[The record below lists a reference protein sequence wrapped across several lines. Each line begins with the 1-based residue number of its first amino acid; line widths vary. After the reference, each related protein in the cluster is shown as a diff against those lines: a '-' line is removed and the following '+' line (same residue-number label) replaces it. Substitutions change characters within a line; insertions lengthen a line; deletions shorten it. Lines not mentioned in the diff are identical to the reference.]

1 MKVSLALKSVIVL
14 AVTTVFVGALS
25 ACGLDTPGP
34 FKLPADVRARS
45 VSDSHFVAVTA
56 SGRLIDG
63 NLWGGGTR
71 DLGTLGQKL
80 LPVVAAHGDKALV
93 ASEGQAH
100 LVDLKKGK
108 IERSV
113 PFAGKRPHGLGFLDA
128 HRAFVHADSSVSIVD
143 VRTGKALHKVE
154 LPGRFRMDWMG
165 WHYRSANGRL
175 YVAGEALYVID
186 PQQGKLVETIRA
198 RGNWIGGLHVT
209 HKEAFVVEQA
219 VGCGWMT
226 LGVTRIDL
234 ATKKRA
240 PLALPEGGRRVHGL
254 VSDHSGHFF
263 LSGGNRTFRYDRD
276 GKLQGEVK
284 GAQGQLV
291 GAWLGHAAVLSGTT
305 LTFVPPWA
313 MGPTTARAR

>member
-1 MKVSLALKSVIVL
+1 MSLALKSVTVL

-25 ACGLDTPGP
+25 ACGLGTPGP
-34 FKLPADVRARS
+34 FKMPTDVRARV

-56 SGRLIDG
+56 SGRMIDG
-63 NLWGGGTR
+63 DLWGGGTR

-100 LVDLKKGK
+100 LVDLTKGK

-113 PFAGKRPHGLGFLDA
+113 PFAGKQVHGLGFLDA
-128 HRAFVHADSSVSIVD
+128 QKAFLHVGSSVQFVD
-143 VRTGKALHKVE
+143 MRTGKALHKVE
-154 LPGRFRMDWMG
+154 LPGRSRMDWMG

-175 YVAGEALYVID
+175 YVAGDALYVID
-186 PQQGKLVETIRA
+186 PRQGKLVETIRA
-198 RGNWIGGLHVT
+198 HGSWIGGLHVT
-209 HKEAFVVEQA
+209 NKEAFVVEQA

-234 ATKKRA
+234 ATKKTA

-254 VSDHSGHFF
+254 VSDQSGHFF
-263 LSGGNRTFRYDRD
+263 LSGGARTFRYDVN
-276 GKLQGEVK
+276 GKPLGEVK

-291 GAWLGHAAVLSGTT
+291 GSWYGHAAVLNGTM
-305 LTFVPPWA
+305 LTFVPPRA
-313 MGPTTARAR
+313 TAPVTARAR